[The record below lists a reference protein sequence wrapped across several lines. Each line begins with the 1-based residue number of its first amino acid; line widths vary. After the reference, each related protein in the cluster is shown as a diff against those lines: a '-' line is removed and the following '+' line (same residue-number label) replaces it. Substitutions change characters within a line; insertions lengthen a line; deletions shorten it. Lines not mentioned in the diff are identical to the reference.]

1 MDPAT
6 LRAVEALCA
15 WELEYSGAVKAGAP
29 LADLAAIRDG
39 LWRVASFRDSSIYPA
54 LLMHM
59 RPADDSV
66 KEVLTHIALARRD
79 TVMLNCL
86 AERDLLCLNYHQIV
100 PAVATSELTHA
111 AAYRELCA
119 AAAGVR
125 APVLGDLA
133 PAMAMVPIVG
143 ASADVEGGT
152 VSLMFRVG
160 PEQLRRLVEII
171 NGVLG
176 IHDEN

>member
-6 LRAVEALCA
+6 LRAVEALRA
-15 WELEYSGAVKAGAP
+15 WELAYSSAVKAGASP
-29 LADLAAIRDG
+29 DDLAAIRDG
-39 LWRVASFRDSSIYPA
+39 LWRVASFYDSSIYST

-152 VSLMFRVG
+152 VSLTFRVG
-160 PEQLRRLVEII
+160 LEQLRQII
-171 NGVLG
+171 NITNGVMG

>member
-6 LRAVEALCA
+6 LRAVEALRA
-15 WELEYSGAVKAGAP
+15 WELAYSSAVKAGAS
-29 LADLAAIRDG
+29 LADLAAIREE

-111 AAYRELCA
+111 ATYRELC

-143 ASADVEGGT
+143 ASADFQSGT
-152 VSLMFRVG
+152 VSLTFRVG

-171 NGVLG
+171 NGVM
-176 IHDEN
+176 DSNK